1 MKKTL
6 VSVFVIFL
14 FIGNNVSAC
23 TIVSCS
29 LKGKVFAAANEDD
42 YTSLARIWFN
52 PGTSTRYGSV
62 CFGLPDLQ
70 VQAAMNE
77 YGLFFDFT
85 AQYDIDPS
93 KYHLKNPYNGD
104 IFFEILGKCK
114 NIKEALDF
122 LSTHDYMFSSQA
134 LLADAEGNSVV
145 INAGVKVIKKGN
157 YQINTN
163 FNICNV
169 ATGNYSCRRYDIA
182 NEMLSRAT
190 ELSVPF
196 FKAILD
202 ETHQEGKLSTI
213 YSNIYDL
220 KRGIIYVYLFHN
232 FNNVYVIDLKKELR
246 KGYRLENLA
255 EHFPPYFSYETFV
268 QSDSGYKKELIMSE
282 IDNKGLESTITHY
295 VSLTDTS
302 SEIKLALIDVSL
314 QLIRNSWNEHA
325 NGGMWEYWFSLPGGY
340 LITQYKD
347 KRLDAAAEI
356 LSYIMKQGKLDSKY
370 RYFTYEIYAFINLVQ
385 GKNQIA
391 KEYYEKAVSNP
402 SETFAV
408 SFNRAKEMLNR
419 IKDN

>member
-1 MKKTL
+1 MKKAIITI
-6 VSVFVIFL
+6 FAFFL
-14 FIGNNVSAC
+14 FINYNISAC

-42 YTSLARIWFN
+42 YTSFSRIWFN
-52 PGTSTRYGSV
+52 PRIDSRYGSV

-85 AQYDIDPS
+85 AQDDIDPS

-104 IFFEILGKCK
+104 LFFEILGRCK
-114 NIKEALDF
+114 NVKEALDF
-122 LSTHDYMFSSQA
+122 LSTHDYTFSSQA

-145 INAGVKVIKKGN
+145 INAGAKVIKNGN

-182 NEMLSRAT
+182 NEMLSKAT
-190 ELSVPF
+190 KLSVPF
-196 FKAILD
+196 LKSILD
-202 ETHQEGKLSTI
+202 ATHQEGKLSTI

-220 KRGIIYVYLFHN
+220 KNGIIYVYLFHN
-232 FNNVYVIDLKKELR
+232 FNSVYVIDLKKELK

-255 EHFPPYFSYETFV
+255 KHFPVYYSYETFM
-268 QSDSGYKKELIMSE
+268 QADPGYKKELIMTE
-282 IDNKGLESTITHY
+282 IDNKGLENTITHY
-295 VSLTDTS
+295 ISLTDTS
-302 SEIKLALIDVSL
+302 SAYKLALIDVSL

-356 LSYIMKQGKLDSKY
+356 LSYIMKQGKIDSKY

-385 GKNQIA
+385 GKTQLA
-391 KEYYEKAVSNP
+391 REYYEKAISNP

-408 SFNRAKEMLNR
+408 SFDRAKKMINS

>member
-6 VSVFVIFL
+6 VSVYVILL
-14 FIGNNVSAC
+14 FISNNISAC

-42 YTSLARIWFN
+42 YTSFSRIWFN
-52 PGTSTRYGSV
+52 PKTSTRYGSV

-77 YGLFFDFT
+77 FGLFFDFT

-104 IFFEILGKCK
+104 LFFEILGKCK
-114 NIKEALDF
+114 NVKEALDF
-122 LSTHDYMFSSQA
+122 LSTNDYAFSSQA
-134 LLADAEGNSVV
+134 LLADAEGNSVI
-145 INAGVKVIKKGN
+145 INAGAKVIKKGN

-182 NEMLSRAT
+182 NEMLSGAT
-190 ELSVPF
+190 SLSVPF

-202 ETHQEGKLSTI
+202 ATHQEGKLSTI

-232 FNNVYVIDLKKELR
+232 FNKVYVIDLKKELK

-255 EHFPPYFSYETFV
+255 DHFPACFSYETFV
-268 QSDSGYKKELIMSE
+268 QNDPDYKKELIMNE
-282 IDNKGLESTITHY
+282 IDKKGLDYT
-295 VSLTDTS
+295 VSHFISMNDTTS
-302 SEIKLALIDVSL
+302 VNNLDMINVSL
-314 QLIRNSWNEHA
+314 QLLRNSWNQHA
-325 NGGMWEYWFSLPGGY
+325 NGGMWEYWFGLPGGY
-340 LITQYKD
+340 AITHFED
-347 KRLDAAAEI
+347 KRLDAATEI
-356 LSYIMKQGKLDSKY
+356 LSSVMKQEKIDS
-370 RYFTYEIYAFINLVQ
+370 RYMHFTYEIYAYINLVQ
-385 GKNQIA
+385 GKTQIA
-391 KEYYEKAVSNP
+391 KEYYEKVISNP
-402 SETFAV
+402 TE
-408 SFNRAKEMLNR
+408 SFPISLNRAKEMLNR

>member
-1 MKKTL
+1 MKKAL
-6 VSVFVIFL
+6 VSVFIIFL
-14 FIGNNVSAC
+14 FINNNISAC

-42 YTSLARIWFN
+42 YTSFSRIWFN
-52 PGTSTRYGSV
+52 PRTSTRYGSV

-70 VQAAMNE
+70 AQAAMNE

-104 IFFEILGKCK
+104 LFFEILGKCK
-114 NIKEALDF
+114 NVKEALDF
-122 LSTHDYMFSSQA
+122 LSTHDYAFSSQA

-145 INAGVKVIKKGN
+145 INAGAKVIKNGN

-182 NEMLSRAT
+182 NEMLSKAT
-190 ELSVPF
+190 RLSVPF
-196 FKAILD
+196 FKSILD
-202 ETHQEGKLSTI
+202 ATHQEGKLNTI

-220 KRGIIYVYLFHN
+220 KNGIIYVYLFHN
-232 FNNVYVIDLKKELR
+232 FNSVYVIDLKKELK

-255 EHFPPYFSYETFV
+255 EHFPACFSYETFM
-268 QSDSGYKKELIMSE
+268 QSDPGYKKELIMNE
-282 IDNKGLESTITHY
+282 IDNKGLENTITHY

-302 SEIKLALIDVSL
+302 SEYKLVLIDVSL

-340 LITQYKD
+340 LITHYQD
-347 KRLDAAAEI
+347 KRLDAAGEI
-356 LSYIMKQGKLDSKY
+356 LSYVMKQGKLDSKY
-370 RYFTYEIYAFINLVQ
+370 RYFIYEIYAFINLVQ
-385 GKNQIA
+385 GKTQIA

-402 SETFAV
+402 TETFAV

>member
-1 MKKTL
+1 
-6 VSVFVIFL
+6 
-14 FIGNNVSAC
+14 
-23 TIVSCS
+23 
-29 LKGKVFAAANEDD
+29 
-42 YTSLARIWFN
+42 
-52 PGTSTRYGSV
+52 
-62 CFGLPDLQ
+62 
-70 VQAAMNE
+70 
-77 YGLFFDFT
+77 
-85 AQYDIDPS
+85 
-93 KYHLKNPYNGD
+93 
-104 IFFEILGKCK
+104 
-114 NIKEALDF
+114 
-122 LSTHDYMFSSQA
+122 MFSSQA

-370 RYFTYEIYAFINLVQ
+370 RYFTYEIYYFINLVQ
-385 GKNQIA
+385 
-391 KEYYEKAVSNP
+391 
-402 SETFAV
+402 
-408 SFNRAKEMLNR
+408 
-419 IKDN
+419 